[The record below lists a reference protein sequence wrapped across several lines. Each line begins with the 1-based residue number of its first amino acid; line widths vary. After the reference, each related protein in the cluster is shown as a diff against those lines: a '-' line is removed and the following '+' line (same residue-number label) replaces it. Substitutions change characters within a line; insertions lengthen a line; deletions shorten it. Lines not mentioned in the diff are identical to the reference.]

1 MLPESIPASV
11 VCLNSSALF
20 DSTTQK
26 LLPPHS
32 THLFAQQLFVFPLS
46 FHTFPLSVRASL
58 FSHLLCQ
65 SSPYTPVFFPN
76 PVSSSRLFSS
86 FIIPPQLFSVLLSL
100 FILTSLRKGAGGEIN
115 YHCIT
120 RGYIW
125 RHDAT
130 DVSGNILVPLLVVYF
145 LMSHATLL
153 LLLLLL
159 LLW

>member
-1 MLPESIPASV
+1 MLPESISASV
-11 VCLNSSALF
+11 FCLNSSALF

-26 LLPPHS
+26 LLPPHL
-32 THLFAQQLFVFPLS
+32 THLFARQLFVFPLS

-58 FSHLLCQ
+58 FSKLLCQ

-130 DVSGNILVPLLVVYF
+130 DVSGNILVLLLVVYF

-159 LLW
+159 LL